1 MNDGKLAKLKL
12 ALIVAGLDETITL
25 SLSLPLFG
33 YLNKISESRVPSDGE
48 IQSHKPSIFFLLK
61 KKASLSEESEKT
73 RDVTREQR
81 EGSPATRVVAP
92 RSVSHPDRERERVS
106 GFLGTGR
113 DVFGWTYV
121 QVSQ

>member
-1 MNDGKLAKLKL
+1 M
-12 ALIVAGLDETITL
+12 
-25 SLSLPLFG
+25 
-33 YLNKISESRVPSDGE
+33 PSDGE

-92 RSVSHPDRERERVS
+92 GSVSHPDKERESEWLFGHRQGCFWMDLRTSITMKQPITYNVVESISLVS
-106 GFLGTGR
+106 YL
-113 DVFGWTYV
+113 
-121 QVSQ
+121 